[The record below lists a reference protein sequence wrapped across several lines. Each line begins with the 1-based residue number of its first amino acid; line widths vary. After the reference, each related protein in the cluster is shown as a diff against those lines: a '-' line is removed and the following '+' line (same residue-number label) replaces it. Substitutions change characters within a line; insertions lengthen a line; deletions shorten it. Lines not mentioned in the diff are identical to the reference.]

1 MGPLAWAG
9 VISAIIISVIGGYFA
24 LMGQRSQSR
33 STEKVA
39 QLSADG
45 TAGQLALA
53 MATNTQ
59 TRLDALEVWEVDV
72 EDWWQNEHVPW
83 DEAVEKE
90 LEKANP
96 GAIARLPDKTPLPN
110 RRRRPRRA
118 PKPYPGGD

>member
-1 MGPLAWAG
+1 MTWLAWAG
-9 VISAIIISVIGGYFA
+9 ILSALIIAVISGYFA

-53 MATNTQ
+53 MAQNTQ
-59 TRLDALEVWEVDV
+59 IRLDALEVWEVDV
-72 EDWWQNEHVPW
+72 EDWWSTEHVPW

-90 LEKANP
+90 LEKASP
-96 GAIARLPDKTPLPN
+96 GAIARLPEKTPLPN
-110 RRRRPRRA
+110 RRRRLRPN
-118 PKPYPGGD
+118 PL

>member
-1 MGPLAWAG
+1 MTWLAWAG
-9 VISAIIISVIGGYFA
+9 VLSALVIAIIGGYFS

-59 TRLDALEVWEVDV
+59 ARLDALETWEVEV
-72 EDWWQNEHVPW
+72 EDWWTNDHVPW

-90 LEKANP
+90 LEKSNP
-96 GAIARLPDKTPLPN
+96 GAIARLPVKMPLPN
-110 RRRRPRRA
+110 RRRRPREGRR
-118 PKPYPGGD
+118 

>member
-1 MGPLAWAG
+1 L
-9 VISAIIISVIGGYFA
+9 VIAVIGGVFA

-45 TAGQLALA
+45 TAGQLALSI
-53 MATNTQ
+53 ATNTQ
-59 TRLDALEVWEVDV
+59 ARLEALETWEVEV
-72 EDWWQNEHVPW
+72 EDWWNNEHVPW

-90 LEKANP
+90 LEKASP
-96 GAIARLPDKTPLPN
+96 GAIERLPEKTPLPN
-110 RRRRPRRA
+110 RRRRKRGA

>member
-1 MGPLAWAG
+1 MSAV
-9 VISAIIISVIGGYFA
+9 VIAVIGGYFS

-53 MATNTQ
+53 MAQNTQ
-59 TRLDALEVWEVDV
+59 ARLDALEVWEVEV
-72 EDWWQNEHVPW
+72 EDWWNNEHVPW

-90 LEKANP
+90 LEKASP
-96 GAIARLPDKTPLPN
+96 GAIERLPVKTPLPN
-110 RRRRPRRA
+110 RRRRPRPEAR
-118 PKPYPGGD
+118 P